1 MGPSL
6 ADKLSDQDFV
16 VLDGGLATQLERR
29 GCDLRHR
36 LWSARVLSER
46 PDAIRDVHLAY
57 LRAGADCVTTAA
69 YQASVPGFVRA
80 GHAPAAA
87 EQLYR
92 SSVRLAFEARR
103 AWCQERGLRED
114 DRAAPVVA
122 MSIGS
127 YGAYLADGS
136 EYRGRYAASA
146 TVVRAFHRERL
157 ALAVDELRQWTEQP
171 LLAFETVPSLGEAE
185 VLVEL
190 LAEHPGVAAWLSFSC
205 AGSRQ
210 TAEGQPLAQ
219 CARRLAAS
227 PQLVAVG
234 VNCTPA
240 RDVSAL
246 LEALANREIPVI
258 AYPNGGGDY
267 DAVAKRWVGGDAEPG
282 AVEFDDWL
290 RRGAR
295 GIGGCCRTTPESIS
309 RLVAFRGQGGGR
321 SPAG

>member
-1 MGPSL
+1 MAPSL
-6 ADKLSDQDFV
+6 ADKLSVQDFV
-16 VLDGGLATQLERR
+16 VLDGGLATELERR

-36 LWSARVLSER
+36 LWSARLLSER

-92 SSVRLAFEARR
+92 SSVRLAFAARQT
-103 AWCQERGLRED
+103 WCEERGVRED

-127 YGAYLADGS
+127 FGAYLADGS
-136 EYRGRYAASA
+136 EYRGRYAASR
-146 TVVRAFHRERL
+146 TEVRAFHRERL
-157 ALAVDELRQWTEQP
+157 ALAVDELWQWTEQP
-171 LLAFETVPSLGEAE
+171 LLAFETVPSLDEAE
-185 VLVEL
+185 LLVEL
-190 LAEHPGVAAWLSFSC
+190 LAEHPGVTAWLSFSC
-205 AGSRQ
+205 AGSRR
-210 TAEGQPLAQ
+210 TAEGQPLAE
-219 CARRLAAS
+219 CARRLAGS

-246 LEALANREIPVI
+246 LEELASCEAPVI

-267 DAVAKRWVGGDAEPG
+267 DAVAKRWVGGDPEPG

-295 GIGGCCRTTPESIS
+295 GIGGCCRTTPASIA
-309 RLVAFRGQGGGR
+309 RLVAFRGQGRGR
-321 SPAG
+321 APAG

>member
-1 MGPSL
+1 VGSSL

-16 VLDGGLATQLERR
+16 VLDGGLASELERR

-36 LWSARVLSER
+36 LWLARVLWER

-80 GHAPAAA
+80 GHALAAA
-87 EQLYR
+87 GQLYR
-92 SSVRLAFEARR
+92 LSVRLAFEARR
-103 AWCQERGLRED
+103 ACCWERGLRED
-114 DRAAPVVA
+114 DRAAPEVA

-146 TVVRAFHRERL
+146 AEVRAFHRERL
-157 ALAVDELRQWTEQP
+157 GLAVDEQRQWTEQP
-171 LLAFETVPSLGEAE
+171 LLAFETVPSLQEA
-185 VLVEL
+185 VMLVEL
-190 LAEHPGVAAWLSFSC
+190 LPEHPGVTAWLSFSC

-210 TAEGQPLAQ
+210 TAEGQPLAE
-219 CARRLAAS
+219 CARRVAGAEQLA
-227 PQLVAVG
+227 AVG

-240 RDVSAL
+240 RDVSPL
-246 LEALANREIPVI
+246 LQGLATGDTPVI

-267 DAVAKRWVGGDAEPG
+267 DAVAKRWLGGDAEPG
-282 AVEFDDWL
+282 ATEFDDWL
-290 RRGAR
+290 TRGAR
-295 GIGGCCRTTPESIS
+295 GIGGCCHTTPASIA
-309 RLVAFRGQGGGR
+309 RLVAFRGR